1 MIGSS
6 RLWDTL
12 AWIGVVL
19 LLIFTLFP
27 IYWMV
32 NTSLKPL
39 DEVFLTRPTF
49 VSRNWT
55 LASYLR
61 VWQTRPMPRYF
72 MNSAIVSVGSTLL
85 AMGLSALAAYGF
97 SRFRM
102 RWDRVLIVVLLLTQ
116 MLPGTLLIIPY
127 FQLMSKAGLVNTYL
141 ALILAYT
148 SFALPFSTWMLI
160 GFFRSIPT
168 DLDEAAMA
176 DGCTRVSAFVRVI
189 LPLSLPGL
197 VAVAIFT
204 FLLSWNSYVYALV
217 LTTKPDMYPLS
228 LGVTTMR
235 GEYQVFWNELMAAVV
250 MASIPVIVLYSFLE
264 RYLVEGITS
273 GAVKG

>member
-1 MIGSS
+1 MIGTS

-19 LLIFTLFP
+19 LLVFTLFP

-39 DEVFLTRPTF
+39 EEIFLAKPTF
-49 VSRNWT
+49 VSPNWT
-55 LASYLR
+55 LDSYVR

-72 MNSAIVSVGSTLL
+72 MNSAIVSVGSTIL
-85 AMGLSALAAYGF
+85 AMGLAAMAAYGF

-102 RWDRVLIVVLLLTQ
+102 RWDRLLIVVLLLTQ

-141 ALILAYT
+141 ALVLAYT

-176 DGCTRVSAFVRVI
+176 DGCTRVSAFFRVI

-217 LTTKPDMYPLS
+217 LTTDPDMYPLS

-250 MASIPVIVLYSFLE
+250 LASVPVIVLYSFLE